1 MKAVI
6 YHYDGYN
13 LKREMLTGN
22 LTHFV
27 RSAISLVY
35 LFCNKVNLT
44 DSFFAMFN
52 NKFTKGWPVPATLA
66 LNFRKIHF
74 GKSKTRHL

>member
-13 LKREMLTGN
+13 LKREMLAGN
-22 LTHFV
+22 LAYFV
-27 RSAISLVY
+27 CSAISLVY

-52 NKFTKGWPVPATLA
+52 NQFTKG
-66 LNFRKIHF
+66 
-74 GKSKTRHL
+74 